1 MIDTIKDQ
9 LKKAMIAKD
18 KNRVD
23 SLRNI
28 LSKLKTEEIN
38 KKRPLSDEESLNVLQ
53 SMAKQLKESIKQF
66 ADGNRHDL
74 VAKEEAELN
83 ILIKFLPEPIA
94 IDELK
99 KIIND
104 VIDKTGAVEMKD
116 MGKVMGAVIKMT
128 NGRADGQVIS
138 NIVREKLS

>member
-66 ADGNRHDL
+66 ANGNRHDL
-74 VAKEEAELN
+74 VAKEETELN

-99 KIIND
+99 KIIDD
-104 VIDKTGAVEMKD
+104 VIDKTGAVVIKD

-128 NGRADGQVIS
+128 NGRADGQIIS
-138 NIVREKLS
+138 KIVREKLS

>member
-38 KKRPLSDEESLNVLQ
+38 KKRPLSDEESLNVLH
-53 SMAKQLKESIKQF
+53 SIAKQLKESIKQF

-104 VIDKTGAVEMKD
+104 VIDKAGAVEMKD
-116 MGKVMGAVIKMT
+116 MGKVMGTVIKMT